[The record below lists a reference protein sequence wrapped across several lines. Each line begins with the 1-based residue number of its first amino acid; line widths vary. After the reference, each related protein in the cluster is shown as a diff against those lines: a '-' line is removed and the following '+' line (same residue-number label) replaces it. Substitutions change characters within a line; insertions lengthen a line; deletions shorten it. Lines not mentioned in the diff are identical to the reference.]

1 MHAEMILILLV
12 VLVVSQIVLV
22 QWKKR
27 RPSSYHFCTLV
38 GMWVIPV
45 GLCFAT
51 TGGASP
57 ASG

>member
-38 GMWVIPV
+38 IRSCISDHLVSSQVP
-45 GLCFAT
+45 
-51 TGGASP
+51 
-57 ASG
+57 